1 MFDAAAR
8 LTSYAAPA
16 AGDVTDWS
24 RESWHVAHDA
34 AYGSAMADPCAPTP
48 ARVTLDEATIEKL
61 VPVARLE
68 VERGGLRLA
77 KLLDAA
83 LG

>member
-1 MFDAAAR
+1 VSHDSVY
-8 LTSYAAPA
+8 TSALH
-16 AGDVTDWS
+16 G
-24 RESWHVAHDA
+24 
-34 AYGSAMADPCAPTP
+34 DPCAPSPTKI
-48 ARVTLDEATIEKL
+48 TLTNQDIEKL

>member
-1 MFDAAAR
+1 MCALAAK
-8 LTSYAAPA
+8 
-16 AGDVTDWS
+16 
-24 RESWHVAHDA
+24 
-34 AYGSAMADPCAPTP
+34 
-48 ARVTLDEATIEKL
+48 VTLDEATIEKL

-77 KLLDAA
+77 KLLDQA